1 MFLANALKL
10 QTKVSAGINL
20 LDITGLQVW
29 LKNDTDITFDGNG
42 VSEWQ
47 DQTSNNNHAVQSRD
61 GNKPAYNAG
70 RVVFDGSDDTLLLS
84 SEVNL
89 GAFTIIL
96 ACDLDEAGTLS
107 NDGAL
112 GRAGN
117 DVLKLYRGSD
127 DERIGLRANGVNYE
141 INPMSTAYPT
151 TKFLLT
157 CTRNAI
163 SGLWSTRINGTQV
176 GAVATTITDLFDV
189 TQIGSGDISNTQYSG
204 DLNEVAIW
212 NVELTGSD
220 LTNAEADITSRNGI

>member
-20 LDITGLQVW
+20 LDIAGLQVW
-29 LKNDTDITFDGNG
+29 LKNDTDITFNASG
-42 VSEWQ
+42 VSLWE
-47 DQTSNNNHAVQSRD
+47 DQTSNGNDAYQSRD
-61 GNKPAYNAG
+61 TNKPAYNAG
-70 RVVFDGSDDTLLLS
+70 KVVFDGVNDTMLI
-84 SEVNL
+84 SEINL

-96 ACDLDEAGTLS
+96 VCDLDEAGTLS

-141 INPMSTAYPT
+141 INPMSIAYPT

-157 CTRNAI
+157 CTRNAS
-163 SGLWSTRINGTQV
+163 SGLWTTRINGSAV
-176 GAVATTITDLFDV
+176 GSVATTITDLFDV
-189 TQIGSGDISNTQYSG
+189 TQIGSGDIANTQYSG

>member
-20 LDITGLQVW
+20 LDIAGLQVW
-29 LKNDTDITFDGNG
+29 LKNDTDITFNASG
-42 VSEWQ
+42 VSLWE
-47 DQTSNNNHAVQSRD
+47 DQTSNGNDAYQSRD
-61 GNKPAYNAG
+61 TNKPAYNAG
-70 RVVFDGSDDTLLLS
+70 KVVFDGVNDTMLI
-84 SEVNL
+84 SEINL

-96 ACDLDEAGTLS
+96 VCDLDETGTLA

-141 INPMSTAYPT
+141 INPMSIAYPT

-157 CTRNAI
+157 CTRNAS
-163 SGLWSTRINGTQV
+163 SGLWTTRINGSAV
-176 GAVATTITDLFDV
+176 GSVATTITDLFDV
-189 TQIGSGDISNTQYSG
+189 TQIGSGDIANTQYSG

>member
-20 LDITGLQVW
+20 LDIAGLQVW
-29 LKNDTDITFDGNG
+29 LKNDTDVNKTEAG
-42 VSEWQ
+42 VFLWQ
-47 DQTSNNNHAVQSRD
+47 DQTSNGNDAYQSRD
-61 GNKPAYNAG
+61 TDKPSYTAG
-70 RVVFDGSDDTLLLS
+70 GKITFDGVNDTMLI
-84 SEVNL
+84 SEINL

-96 ACDLDEAGTLS
+96 VCDLDEAGTLS

-112 GRAGN
+112 GRAAN

-141 INPMSTAYPT
+141 INPMSIAYPS

-157 CTRNAI
+157 CTRNAS
-163 SGLWSTRINGTQV
+163 SGLWTTRINGSAV
-176 GAVATTITDLFDV
+176 GSVATTITDLFDV
-189 TQIGSGDISNTQYSG
+189 TQIGSGSIASTQYSG

>member
-20 LDITGLQVW
+20 LDIAGLQVW
-29 LKNDTDITFDGNG
+29 LKNDTDVTFDVNG

-47 DQTSNNNHAVQSRD
+47 DQTSNNNHAVQTRD

-70 RVVFDGSDDTLLLS
+70 RVVFDGVNDTMLI
-84 SEVNL
+84 SEINL

-96 ACDLDEAGTLS
+96 VCDLDEAGTLS

-112 GRAGN
+112 GRAAN
-117 DVLKLYRGSD
+117 DVLKLYRGAD

-141 INPMSTAYPT
+141 IDPMSTAYPT

-157 CTRNAI
+157 CTRNAS

-176 GAVATTITDLFDV
+176 GAVATTITDLLDV
-189 TQIGSGDISNTQYSG
+189 TQIGSGDIASTQYSG